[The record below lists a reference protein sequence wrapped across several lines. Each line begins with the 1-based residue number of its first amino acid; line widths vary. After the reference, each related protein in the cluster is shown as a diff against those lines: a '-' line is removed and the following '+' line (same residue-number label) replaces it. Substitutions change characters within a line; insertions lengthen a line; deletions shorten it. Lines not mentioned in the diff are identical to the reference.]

1 MMTSG
6 LGGVHPH
13 VCASGSCGCVCC
25 GSWCDFFWVL
35 GLEGLDLWLPLV
47 LLGLAV
53 IKIGVNVLIMKL
65 GLTH

>member
-1 MMTSG
+1 MS
-6 LGGVHPH
+6 V
-13 VCASGSCGCVCC
+13 CVCC